1 MRLTHLSLAH
11 FRLYHS
17 LELDLPAGPILLHG
31 QNAQGK
37 TSLLE
42 AIHYLATA
50 HSPHT
55 VSDRQLINWL
65 TLRTEARPFARLTA
79 EVVTCGEIHKLSVR
93 LILDPAGPG
102 QEPRLKKEI
111 YVNGVRKHAADLR
124 AAFNAVLFLPQD
136 MALVEGSPGDRR
148 RYLDAALCQVDPVY
162 CHALSEYAKVVS
174 QRNAL
179 LKQLQERGG
188 DPDQLEF
195 WEALLTEY
203 GATLISARALALA
216 ELEMRASPI
225 HRDLTHGLDP
235 LRLDYRPSFDPL
247 APPDNQLELGLNVP
261 VIRANLDHAAI
272 RLRLQ
277 ERLAGARADDIAR
290 GQTLVGPHR
299 DDFRFLAGPV
309 DLGLYGS
316 RGQGRTAV
324 LALKLAE
331 TAWLRDRAGEWPIL
345 LLDEVLAELDASRR
359 RDLLARINGA
369 EQAVMTTAD
378 LGLFTLEF
386 REKAALWEVAEGT
399 ITNSQ

>member
-1 MRLTHLSLAH
+1 MRLTHLSLVH

-17 LELDLPAGPILLHG
+17 LELDLPTGPILLHG
-31 QNAQGK
+31 LNAQGK

-42 AIHYLATA
+42 AIYYLATA
-50 HSPHT
+50 HSPHAA
-55 VSDRQLINWL
+55 SGRQLINWL
-65 TLRTEARPFARLTA
+65 ELREARPFARLTA
-79 EVVTCGEIHKLSVR
+79 EVATKDDLRKLSVR
-93 LILDPAGPG
+93 LILEPTGPG

-111 YVNGVRKHAADLR
+111 FVNGVRKQTADLR

-136 MALVEGSPGDRR
+136 MALVEGAPGDRR
-148 RYLDAALCQVDPVY
+148 RYLDAALCQVDPDY
-162 CHALSEYAKVVS
+162 CAALAEYGKLVT

-188 DPDQLEF
+188 DPDQLDF
-195 WEALLTEY
+195 WDALLTEH

-216 ELEMRASPI
+216 ELEMRASAI
-225 HRDLTHGLDP
+225 HRDLTRGIDP

-247 APPDNQLELGLNVP
+247 APPDNQLELGLSVP
-261 VIRANLDHAAI
+261 VVRSNLDHAAI
-272 RLRLQ
+272 RARLL
-277 ERLAGARADDIAR
+277 ERLAATRNDDIGR
-290 GQTLVGPHR
+290 GQTQIGPHR

-309 DLGLYGS
+309 DLGVYGS

-345 LLDEVLAELDASRR
+345 LLDEVLAELDVSRR

-378 LGLFTLEF
+378 LGLFTPEF
-386 REKAALWEVAEGT
+386 QERAAVWEVAGGT
-399 ITNSQ
+399 ISNSQ